1 MNAGWLKQNLLTAIF
16 SLFITGYA
24 LIIIISPALG
34 PTDDFIFLRTLQSG
48 EPILYYSAD
57 FPYYDTA
64 GLGRFT
70 PLAAMEYN
78 FFGFFSSSP
87 SPFWYYFFHAVQFV
101 LLIVLLIKILK
112 HFTES
117 RLLIYASTIL
127 ISLLPI
133 FTIPF
138 FRLQMNERDV
148 IFFFAAF
155 LLCYIVYLKNQK
167 TTYLTLGVLF
177 ANLTIYYK
185 ETAFIAVGA
194 FAFSY
199 LLLSWNPV
207 RSSPA
212 ERDATSNG
220 IKTKFFNGLLLL
232 SSFAYIAIY
241 YFYIYPNLGES
252 TYISAIYNKYLVL
265 FKNIFN
271 YAFFSDPIIILLL
284 LPLTAWRAYK
294 VFIKREETRPF
305 YDSLLTAG
313 SAYALAF
320 FVLNIYG
327 PYYML
332 PAYIFAV
339 PALIYFFGQP
349 ETKTFFWKSTV
360 FITALVLIFN
370 TLPTGLH
377 YLTYYKYLPINF
389 NKTLDFLV
397 QNINSK
403 YPSERADIFMD
414 GVDRGSG
421 RGAYFVMAEFLQFK
435 GLSEKRF
442 DLKSNVETENISPLE
457 SKIQFPFT
465 VFQRDEIDT
474 IKSGDY
480 LIVSPQSTKINP
492 SENYLESLKKDYD
505 LVFQTRSPLAFPNI
519 NLKTLVKY
527 LLSKRMS
534 PAQKSGGAL
543 INENLMNWPNYYVF
557 VKR

>member
-1 MNAGWLKQNLLTAIF
+1 MNAGWLRQNLLTAIF
-16 SLFITGYA
+16 SLFIAGYA

-78 FFGFFSSSP
+78 FFGLFSSSP
-87 SPFWYYFFHAVQFV
+87 SPFWYYFFHAVQFA
-101 LLIVLLIKILK
+101 LLIFLLIKILK

-117 RLLIYASTIL
+117 RLLIYALTIL
-127 ISLLPI
+127 ISFLPA

-148 IFFFAAF
+148 IFFLAAF
-155 LLCYIVYLKNQK
+155 LLCCLYYLKTQK
-167 TTYLTLGVLF
+167 TTYLALGVLF
-177 ANLTIYYK
+177 ANLAIYYK
-185 ETAFIAVGA
+185 ETAFIAIGA

-199 LLLSWNPV
+199 LLLSW
-207 RSSPA
+207 RK
-212 ERDATSNG
+212 SNL
-220 IKTKFFNGLLLL
+220 KTKFFNGLLLL

-241 YFYIYPNLGES
+241 YFYIYLNLGET

-271 YAFFSDPIIILLL
+271 YTFFSDPIIILLL

-294 VFIKREETRPF
+294 VFIKREETKPF
-305 YDSLLTAG
+305 YDSLLAAG

-320 FVLNIYG
+320 FILNIYG

-349 ETKTFFWKSTV
+349 ETKTFFWKGAI
-360 FITALVLIFN
+360 FLTALVLVFN

-389 NKTLDFLV
+389 NKTLDFLI
-397 QNINSK
+397 QNISSEH
-403 YPSERADIFMD
+403 PSERANIFMD
-414 GVDRGSG
+414 GVDRATG
-421 RGAYFVMAEFLQFK
+421 RGAYFVLAEFLRFK

-492 SENYLESLKKDYD
+492 SKNYLESLKKNYE

-519 NLKTLVKY
+519 NLKILVKY
-527 LLSKRMS
+527 LLLKRMS
-534 PAQKSGGAL
+534 QAQKSGGAL

-557 VKR
+557 VKK